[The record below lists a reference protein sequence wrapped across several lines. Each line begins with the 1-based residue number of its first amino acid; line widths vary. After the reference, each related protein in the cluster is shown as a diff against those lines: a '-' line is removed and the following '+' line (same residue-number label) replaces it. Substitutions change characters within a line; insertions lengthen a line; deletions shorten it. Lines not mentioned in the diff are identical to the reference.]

1 MFLQWINQILGCL
14 DSPLI
19 TVIGQ
24 LLIRISQIYP
34 KAVQLPL
41 RIFMEKEIYNYKQC
55 EEFLKTKYVLLIIIC
70 ILNKRKKKVPP
81 TYYYRNYYTWII
93 LFTNN
98 ILIHI
103 NY

>member
-70 ILNKRKKKVPP
+70 ILNKRKKKFHLP
-81 TYYYRNYYTWII
+81 II
-93 LFTNN
+93 IETIIPALFCLQITF
-98 ILIHI
+98 
-103 NY
+103 